1 MISNLLLIYI
11 MLIVIF
17 EAVAQSCLKEYSQS
31 NNYGYFYAGIL
42 FYVGVG
48 WLLCQTYV
56 QKGGVGTVN
65 LVWSALS
72 IIASTSVGILLFKEK
87 FHTHDILAALLI
99 TVGIL
104 ILRFTN

>member
-17 EAVAQSCLKEYSQS
+17 EAIAQSCLKEYSQS
-31 NNYGYFYAGIL
+31 NNYNYFYVGIL
-42 FYVGVG
+42 FYGGVS
-48 WLLCQTYV
+48 WLLCQTYD
-56 QKGGVGTVN
+56 QKVGLGLVN

-72 IIASTSVGILLFKEK
+72 IIASTTAGILLFKET
-87 FHTHDILAALLI
+87 FHTHDILAAILI